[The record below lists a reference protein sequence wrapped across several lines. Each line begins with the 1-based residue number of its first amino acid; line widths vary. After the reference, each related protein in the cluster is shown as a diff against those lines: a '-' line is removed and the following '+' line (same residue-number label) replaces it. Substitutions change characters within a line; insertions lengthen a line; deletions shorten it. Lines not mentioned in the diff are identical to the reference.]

1 MLATHCPAPTL
12 CTPKGECTPLSPS
25 HCRGSG
31 SLRPARRLPLCRP
44 LSPRQ
49 VRRTRSA
56 RRPTPLSVRT
66 VCGCSLACALT
77 SWGLQARPSRGR
89 LKKDRPNRRTVMLR
103 YADPTECAQCALSF
117 FCRPGSRAD
126 SAPARLSRCALGR
139 GAPQSEA
146 LHRLRCAALAGAAPA
161 AQRSL
166 GHITGRAALLSGAGP
181 GAARP
186 SRRSLYTTTSTNA
199 CVSCV
204 YERASEEI
212 SQTAPSLLC
221 AQQSTVLL
229 PPSAASAAASGPTVG
244 VHAPRPRCAP
254 RTHTHA
260 RARTHANTHSHALPR
275 THGQRQSPMGC
286 VRRSR

>member
-1 MLATHCPAPTL
+1 VCSPHTAPRPR
-12 CTPKGECTPLSPS
+12 CAPRKG
-25 HCRGSG
+25 
-31 SLRPARRLPLCRP
+31 
-44 LSPRQ
+44 
-49 VRRTRSA
+49 SA
-56 RRPTPLSVRT
+56 RRSLRRTAGAADRYARRDDSRSADRSAHARCAAPDRPVVQPLCPSGL

-89 LKKDRPNRRTVMLR
+89 LKEDRAKRRRVMLR

-139 GAPQSEA
+139 GAPQSQA

-186 SRRSLYTTTSTNA
+186 SRRSLYSTTSTNA

-229 PPSAASAAASGPTVG
+229 PVMPAGRAQVPTP
-244 VHAPRPRCAP
+244 AQP
-254 RTHTHA
+254 
-260 RARTHANTHSHALPR
+260 L
-275 THGQRQSPMGC
+275 
-286 VRRSR
+286 